1 VTDRD
6 RRRRRRALEH
16 AVCAI
21 DIELRAHAIARE
33 RRERGGELGDRR
45 EPILRCLR
53 GLRER
58 SVLIADFE
66 IPKSR
71 IFTIGE
77 PSGRRVTNRFV
88 GFTSR

>member
-33 RRERGGELGDRR
+33 RRERGGELGVANRSF
-45 EPILRCLR
+45 EVCVS
-53 GLRER
+53 ER
-58 SVLIADFE
+58 SVLIANFE